1 MDFLFCI
8 FYVRVG
14 KQVGNL
20 SVASLSHIFQSLP
33 SVVIVVV
40 VVGQRTKTMSRK
52 TLKCIT
58 KLKWQC
64 KKAKWPLEDGS
75 KSKRVPEDYTTK

>member
-40 VVGQRTKTMSRK
+40 VVGQRTKTMNRK

-58 KLKWQC
+58 KLKC
-64 KKAKWPLEDGS
+64 GHLRMAPKASEFPKI
-75 KSKRVPEDYTTK
+75 TQQN

>member
-8 FYVRVG
+8 FYVE
-14 KQVGNL
+14 VGNL
-20 SVASLSHIFQSLP
+20 SVARLSHIFQSLP
-33 SVVIVVV
+33 SVVVVVV

-58 KLKWQC
+58 KLKC
-64 KKAKWPLEDGS
+64 GHLRMAPKASEFPKITQQNELYS
-75 KSKRVPEDYTTK
+75 

>member
-8 FYVRVG
+8 FYVE
-14 KQVGNL
+14 VGNL

-33 SVVIVVV
+33 SSVVVVVV

-75 KSKRVPEDYTTK
+75 KSKQVPEDYTTK

>member
-8 FYVRVG
+8 FYVEVG

-20 SVASLSHIFQSLP
+20 SVARLSHIFQSLP
-33 SVVIVVV
+33 SVVVVVVV

-58 KLKWQC
+58 KLKC
-64 KKAKWPLEDGS
+64 GHLRMVPKASEFLKITQQNELYS
-75 KSKRVPEDYTTK
+75 

>member
-1 MDFLFCI
+1 MDLLFCI
-8 FYVRVG
+8 FYVEVG

-40 VVGQRTKTMSRK
+40 VVGQRTKTMNRK

-58 KLKWQC
+58 KLKC
-64 KKAKWPLEDGS
+64 GHLRMAPKASEFPKITQQNELYS
-75 KSKRVPEDYTTK
+75 

>member
-33 SVVIVVV
+33 SSVVVV
-40 VVGQRTKTMSRK
+40 VVGQRTKTMNRK

-58 KLKWQC
+58 KLKC
-64 KKAKWPLEDGS
+64 GHLRMAPKAS
-75 KSKRVPEDYTTK
+75 KFPKITQQNELYS

>member
-8 FYVRVG
+8 FYVE
-14 KQVGNL
+14 VGNL
-20 SVASLSHIFQSLP
+20 SVARLSHIFQSLP

-58 KLKWQC
+58 KLKC
-64 KKAKWPLEDGS
+64 GHLRMAPKASEFPKITQQNELYS
-75 KSKRVPEDYTTK
+75 

>member
-40 VVGQRTKTMSRK
+40 VVGQRTKTMNRK

-58 KLKWQC
+58 KLKC
-64 KKAKWPLEDGS
+64 GHLRMVPKASEFLKITQQNELYS
-75 KSKRVPEDYTTK
+75 

>member
-8 FYVRVG
+8 FYVE
-14 KQVGNL
+14 VGNL

-40 VVGQRTKTMSRK
+40 VVGQRTKTMNRK

-58 KLKWQC
+58 KLKC
-64 KKAKWPLEDGS
+64 GHLRMAPKASEFPKITQQNELYS
-75 KSKRVPEDYTTK
+75 

>member
-8 FYVRVG
+8 FYVE
-14 KQVGNL
+14 VGNL
-20 SVASLSHIFQSLP
+20 SVARLSHIFQSLP
-33 SVVIVVV
+33 SSVVVV

-58 KLKWQC
+58 KLKC
-64 KKAKWPLEDGS
+64 GHLRMAPKASEFPKITQQNELYS
-75 KSKRVPEDYTTK
+75 

>member
-40 VVGQRTKTMSRK
+40 VVGQRTKTMNRK

-58 KLKWQC
+58 KLKC
-64 KKAKWPLEDGS
+64 GHLRMVPKASEFPKITQQNELYS
-75 KSKRVPEDYTTK
+75 

>member
-40 VVGQRTKTMSRK
+40 VVGQRTKTMNRK

-58 KLKWQC
+58 KLKC
-64 KKAKWPLEDGS
+64 GHLRMAPKASEFPKITQQNELYS
-75 KSKRVPEDYTTK
+75 